1 MFEAIIQGRLGKDP
15 EMRYT
20 SNGTAVLNFSV
31 PHNWEYRGQ
40 SKSKWIKGTVWGDQ
54 AEEVNNEGFTKGQ
67 LVRVEGSITFR
78 TWQREDGTFVEE
90 VELRAANVERVEL
103 SGSLLTVPRSE

>member
-31 PHNWEYRGQ
+31 AHNWEYRGQ
-40 SKSKWIKGTVWGDQ
+40 SESKWVKCSVWGDL
-54 AEEVNNEGFTKGQ
+54 AEEMNNEGFTKGK
-67 LVRVEGSITFR
+67 LVRIKGSITFR
-78 TWQREDGTFVEE
+78 TWQREDGTFSEE
-90 VELRAANVERVEL
+90 VGLRVSDIERIEL
-103 SGSLLTVPRSE
+103 SDSL